1 MIRGLVV
8 ACILVVLSGCAS
20 LEDKIQNVSIGAS
33 KNQVITLL
41 GKPDGSMRSGKY
53 EALRYSNHPVN
64 DGTPVG
70 PDYNVIFVDGFVI
83 DYGYGY
89 VRENDQRESNPSYNN
104 RLIIVPPK

>member
-8 ACILVVLSGCAS
+8 TCILAMLSGCAS
-20 LEDKIQNVSIGAS
+20 LEDKIQNVSYGVS
-33 KNQVITLL
+33 KNQVIALL

-64 DGTPVG
+64 DGSPVG
-70 PDYNVIFVDGFVI
+70 SEYNVIFADGFVI

-89 VRENDQRESNPSYNN
+89 VRENNLRESNPSYNN
-104 RLIIVPPK
+104 RLIIVSPK

>member
-1 MIRGLVV
+1 MIRGFFVT
-8 ACILVVLSGCAS
+8 CILAMLFGCAS
-20 LEDKIQNVSIGAS
+20 LEDKIQNVSIGVS

-53 EALRYSNHPVN
+53 EALRYSDHTVKDSSPARS
-64 DGTPVG
+64 
-70 PDYNVIFVDGFVI
+70 DYNVIFVDGFVI

>member
-1 MIRGLVV
+1 VS
-8 ACILVVLSGCAS
+8 SGCAS
-20 LEDKIQNVSIGAS
+20 LEDKIQNVSYGVS

-41 GKPDGSMRSGKY
+41 GKPDGSMRSSGY

-64 DGTPVG
+64 DGSPVG
-70 PDYNVIFVDGFVI
+70 SDFNVIFVGGFVV

-89 VRENDQRESNPSYNN
+89 VRENNRRESNPSYYN

>member
-1 MIRGLVV
+1 M
-8 ACILVVLSGCAS
+8 LSGCAS
-20 LEDKIQNVSIGAS
+20 LEDKIQSVSYGAT

-41 GKPDGSMRSGKY
+41 GEPDGTVRSSGY
-53 EALRYSNHPVN
+53 SALRYSNHPVN

-70 PDYNVIFVDGFVI
+70 SDYNVIFWGCCVV

-89 VRENDQRESNPSYNN
+89 VRENDQRESHPSYNN